1 MKVISPEIEIME
13 ILDVVTAS
21 AVTPTTTTKR
31 SDELPDDEF

>member
-1 MKVISPEIEIME
+1 MKVIRPEIEIME

-21 AVTPTTTTKR
+21 AVAPTTTKR